1 MQAWEEK
8 DDKPVISSISHPY
21 RLNRDDVED
30 EELDTAQIM
39 EGMSMTI
46 NGFKDHPLYVLT
58 RHLKQNEII
67 HPAPPATPQLGKFR
81 GEPVYPRSSIV
92 SLKTPENWL
101 RSEGRVIK
109 EGVQP
114 LKSIKLRTS
123 TVVWQRE
130 LEILREGLREAGQSQ
145 ESEPWLIRNRSR
157 SRLSWTHPLFHS
169 SALSISPKR
178 RFVTEY
184 VRSDRDYMRGKG
196 RWVVPDKDNNAEVES
211 EWDAAPR
218 QMNSSGSRHE
228 LRKLYTFVEL
238 IEEATFEAIT
248 PRDFASK
255 IFPSSS
261 MGTIN
266 SSSDT
271 RKCAKGLSD
280 PIRSC
285 HSEICPKGR
294 QFLRHNIRKSDE
306 ITQETPISL
315 QVQI

>member
-39 EGMSMTI
+39 EGMSMMI

-145 ESEPWLIRNRSR
+145 ESE
-157 SRLSWTHPLFHS
+157 
-169 SALSISPKR
+169 
-178 RFVTEY
+178 V
-184 VRSDRDYMRGKG
+184 MQG
-196 RWVVPDKDNNAEVES
+196 
-211 EWDAAPR
+211 
-218 QMNSSGSRHE
+218 
-228 LRKLYTFVEL
+228 LY
-238 IEEATFEAIT
+238 A
-248 PRDFASK
+248 
-255 IFPSSS
+255 
-261 MGTIN
+261 
-266 SSSDT
+266 
-271 RKCAKGLSD
+271 
-280 PIRSC
+280 
-285 HSEICPKGR
+285 
-294 QFLRHNIRKSDE
+294 
-306 ITQETPISL
+306 
-315 QVQI
+315 